1 LGTGSRSSRARRLKR
16 FSPRSFAEIC
26 EADARK
32 LAVTDGDEVKVISAV
47 GEVTT
52 TIKISDTVRKG
63 MVFMPLSFPDTPV
76 NALFDIV
83 LDPETKAPSVKACSV
98 RIEKISPPAREGT

>member
-1 LGTGSRSSRARRLKR
+1 M
-16 FSPRSFAEIC
+16 EIC
-26 EADARK
+26 ESDARK
-32 LAVTDGDEVKVISAV
+32 LGVTEGDEVKVISAV

-52 TIKISDTVRKG
+52 TIKITDTVRKG
-63 MVFMPLSFPDTPV
+63 MVFIPLSFPDTPV

-98 RIEKISPPAREGT
+98 RIEKISPPLREGA